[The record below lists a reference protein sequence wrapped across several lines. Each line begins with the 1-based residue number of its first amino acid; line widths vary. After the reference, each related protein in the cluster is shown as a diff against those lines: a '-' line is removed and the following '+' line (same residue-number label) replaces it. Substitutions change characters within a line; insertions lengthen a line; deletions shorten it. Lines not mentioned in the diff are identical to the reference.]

1 MRGFQILN
9 TTGTVGSPKKKKKKD
24 QTPADAS
31 VSGDDLAQNELH
43 HCGRLDDK
51 VVHQIMR
58 NWARNEGKKSFSD
71 KVAQKS
77 SAGRRFRI
85 KGFIGA
91 FPGIM
96 KCSEKQEYE
105 ATKSEMLTCCFKA
118 LAATR

>member
-58 NWARNEGKKSFSD
+58 N
-71 KVAQKS
+71 
-77 SAGRRFRI
+77 
-85 KGFIGA
+85 
-91 FPGIM
+91 
-96 KCSEKQEYE
+96 
-105 ATKSEMLTCCFKA
+105 
-118 LAATR
+118 